1 MTRYY
6 RKDRFRGRRYFAATP
21 PGFDLGNTAYLCL
34 QWDCDHNHRF
44 FWSLTKAVYRVAA
57 ATGVPPSQIT
67 AQDLV
72 NWYSSRFW
80 NRLGYEKTDRL
91 NRCEFERRQAAQ
103 AVETRMIRNA
113 LDAVYTALGRK
124 AG

>member
-6 RKDRFRGRRYFAATP
+6 RKDRFRGRRYFAETP
-21 PGFDLGNTAYLCL
+21 RGFDSRNTAYLCL
-34 QWDCDHNHRF
+34 LWGDINRQW
-44 FWSLTKAVYRVAA
+44 FWQLNKAIYRVAA
-57 ATGVPPSQIT
+57 ATGIPPSQIT
-67 AQDLV
+67 AQDLI

-80 NRLGYEKTDRL
+80 NRLGYERTDRL
-91 NRCEFERRQAAQ
+91 NRCEFERQRAAQ
-103 AVETRMIRNA
+103 DVETRMIHNA

>member
-21 PGFDLGNTAYLCL
+21 PGFDQSNTAYLCL
-34 QWDCDHNHRF
+34 QWDCDPNHRF
-44 FWSLTKAVYRVAA
+44 FWSLTKAIYRVAA
-57 ATGVPPSQIT
+57 ATGVPPSRIT

-72 NWYSSRFW
+72 DWYSSRW
-80 NRLGYEKTDRL
+80 WRRLGYSKADRF
-91 NRCEFERRQAAQ
+91 NRAQFERAAQ
-103 AVETRMIRNA
+103 PIETRLIHNA
-113 LDAVYTALGRK
+113 LDAVYTALDRK

>member
-6 RKDRFRGRRYFAATP
+6 RKDRFRGRRYYTETP
-21 PGFDLGNTAYLCL
+21 PGFDLSNTAYLCL
-34 QWDCDHNHRF
+34 QWDCDPNHRF
-44 FWSLTKAVYRVAA
+44 FWSLTKAIYRVAA

-80 NRLGYEKTDRL
+80 SRLGYEKTDRL
-91 NRCEFERRQAAQ
+91 NRCEFERRQTAQ
-103 AVETRMIRNA
+103 AVESRMIVNA
-113 LDAVYTALGRK
+113 LDAVYTALDRK
-124 AG
+124 VG